1 MCRLLPTPS
10 LPPPP
15 PSSLFC
21 SCVYGVSRVGVV
33 AKFYDLEVKQLR

>member
-10 LPPPP
+10 LPAPH
-15 PSSLFC
+15 SSLFS
-21 SCVYGVSRVGVV
+21 SCVYGVPGVGVV